1 MLPQRPTAMRQ
12 NRRHA
17 SCKTRAMT
25 PECGYTSTPLR
36 SLVQAC
42 VLLLCLPLHAG
53 TAPLQPHASIRA
65 AAAEAVRSAAADP
78 AETIEVLADSPDPRL
93 RLPLCADPLK
103 ATLPAGARLS
113 GRLTVEVS
121 CTGQQPWRLYLPVR
135 IQSSRQVVVA
145 ARSLTRDTILAPG
158 DVRVATLGPGV
169 TGHGSLADPAQV
181 IGQRLRRSLEAGA
194 PVSAG
199 LLDAPLIVRRGQQ
212 VTLEALAG
220 NFAVRVSG
228 VARSDGA
235 LGQLIEVE
243 NGSSGKTV
251 QAVVRSERT
260 VEVLLR

>member
-1 MLPQRPTAMRQ
+1 MRQ
-12 NRRHA
+12 ACGNPSPAERQVVAAAADRHA
-17 SCKTRAMT
+17 
-25 PECGYTSTPLR
+25 PE
-36 SLVQAC
+36 QAARFLQNTGHDTATWLYVYPASQPC
-42 VLLLCLPLHAG
+42 SGLHA
-53 TAPLQPHASIRA
+53 ASVPAAPCRYRPLQPHASIRE

-169 TGHGSLADPAQV
+169 SGYGAVTDPAQV
-181 IGQRLRRSLEAGA
+181 VGQRLRRSLEAGA
-194 PVSAG
+194 PVSAAPARCTIDSEARPAG
-199 LLDAPLIVRRGQQ
+199 DARGPCRQLCGTGVRRRQ
-212 VTLEALAG
+212 V
-220 NFAVRVSG
+220 
-228 VARSDGA
+228 
-235 LGQLIEVE
+235 
-243 NGSSGKTV
+243 
-251 QAVVRSERT
+251 
-260 VEVLLR
+260 

>member
-1 MLPQRPTAMRQ
+1 
-12 NRRHA
+12 
-17 SCKTRAMT
+17 MT
-25 PECGYTSTPLR
+25 PVCQDESKAAR
-36 SLVQAC
+36 RLVLAC
-42 VLLLCLPLHAG
+42 ALFACLPLHAG
-53 TAPLQPHASIRA
+53 SGAWQSHDGIRE
-65 AAAEAVRSAAADP
+65 AAAEAVRSAVADT
-78 AETIEVLADSPDPRL
+78 AEGIEVVADSPDPRL
-93 RLPLCADPLK
+93 QLPRCEQPLK
-103 ATLPAGARLS
+103 AVLPAASRLS

-121 CTGQQPWRLYLPVR
+121 CAGNRPWRLYLPVR
-135 IQSSRQVVVA
+135 IESSRPVVVA

-158 DVRVATLGPGV
+158 DIRVAKLGPGV
-169 TGHGSLADPAQV
+169 SAAGTLTDPAQV
-181 IGQRLRRSLEAGA
+181 IGQRLRRSLESGA

-220 NFAVRVSG
+220 NFAVRVAG

>member
-1 MLPQRPTAMRQ
+1 MLL
-12 NRRHA
+12 
-17 SCKTRAMT
+17 SW
-25 PECGYTSTPLR
+25 
-36 SLVQAC
+36 
-42 VLLLCLPLHAG
+42 LPLDADTGLWQAHA
-53 TAPLQPHASIRA
+53 TIREA
-65 AAAEAVRSAAADP
+65 AVEAVRSAAADT

-93 RLPLCADPLK
+93 QLPRCEEPLK
-103 ATLPAGARLS
+103 ATLPSATRLS

-121 CTGQQPWRLYLPVR
+121 CAGQQPWRLYLPVR
-135 IQSSRQVVVA
+135 IESSRPVVVA

-169 TGHGSLADPAQV
+169 SGYGTLTDPAQV

-194 PVSAG
+194 PVSAA

-220 NFAVRVSG
+220 NFAVRVAG

>member
-1 MLPQRPTAMRQ
+1 MT
-12 NRRHA
+12 HA
-17 SCKTRAMT
+17 HQDRSATF
-25 PECGYTSTPLR
+25 R
-36 SLVQAC
+36 SLMLAC
-42 VLLLCLPLHAG
+42 TLLLCLPLHAG
-53 TAPLQPHASIRA
+53 TEVWQSHAGIRE
-65 AAAEAVRSAAADP
+65 AAAEAVRSAAAD
-78 AETIEVLADSPDPRL
+78 TTGSIEVVADSPDPRL
-93 RLPLCADPLK
+93 RLPRCEEPLK
-103 ATLPAGARLS
+103 AVLPAASRLA

-121 CTGQQPWRLYLPVR
+121 CAGSQPWRLYLPVK
-135 IQSSRQVVVA
+135 IESSRPVVVA

-158 DVRVATLGPGV
+158 DIRVAKLGPGV
-169 TGHGSLADPAQV
+169 SAHGTLTDPAQA
-181 IGQRLRRSLEAGA
+181 IGQRLRRSLESGA
-194 PVSAG
+194 PVSAA

-220 NFAVRVSG
+220 NFAVRVAG